1 MYTLL
6 TLMITSFSNTSLI
19 LRDLSCWL
27 DPVLDW
33 ASLKLTCLSKS
44 VLHIHYFFS
53 TYVVKDIWQN
63 LDVTDGL
70 IVSIPCS
77 LMCITPFLILGWYFF
92 LDNYLTSFMSAC
104 EYFAIVIS
112 DHAPLMLT
120 LSVPALLNLSEW
132 SWHFNS
138 TLLSDDTFLEFM
150 NNQLTCSF
158 FFFFLE
164 TNISPNVYSS
174 LVWDFMKAYL
184 WGQIISY
191 TANMKREKLKEIL
204 ADKIKD
210 LDHQYAH
217 IKDLEVYRKCTELET
232 KFELL
237 STHIA
242 ERQLLKSRSTFF
254 VHGEKSSKLLANQI
268 RHLKPCQCITAINSD
283 DGLVTDHKK
292 N

>member
-1 MYTLL
+1 
-6 TLMITSFSNTSLI
+6 
-19 LRDLSCWL
+19 
-27 DPVLDW
+27 
-33 ASLKLTCLSKS
+33 
-44 VLHIHYFFS
+44 
-53 TYVVKDIWQN
+53 
-63 LDVTDGL
+63 
-70 IVSIPCS
+70 
-77 LMCITPFLILGWYFF
+77 
-92 LDNYLTSFMSAC
+92 
-104 EYFAIVIS
+104 
-112 DHAPLMLT
+112 
-120 LSVPALLNLSEW
+120 
-132 SWHFNS
+132 
-138 TLLSDDTFLEFM
+138 
-150 NNQLTCSF
+150 
-158 FFFFLE
+158 
-164 TNISPNVYSS
+164 
-174 LVWDFMKAYL
+174 
-184 WGQIISY
+184 
-191 TANMKREKLKEIL
+191 MKREKLKEIL